1 MALLTRK
8 PILLNSDFENHDNPF
23 YENNQVLKSVTH
35 SSLPSAAEDVL
46 LSKGSQTYH
55 AVNNVLA
62 HLLDNDRF
70 IAEYIAKLQNQSV
83 SKGRAAEAF
92 SQNVTALTSN
102 IYEKA
107 YEQHIESYHENPE
120 LVPLSTLYRE
130 YLKADCSNLDVEAA
144 TKNFTKT
151 EKFGG
156 CTFLSNDFVSKI
168 EFNDSPTVR
177 LASNYVNVAVK
188 NSYTN
193 NKFMTQMAAAQQM
206 ANMTS
211 VPSTR
216 ESTYI
221 YKEYIS
227 GKKELYIYIPSTFTF
242 YNEQL
247 SSGTAHNPHADATYV
262 RIKLNKR
269 HFQLNH
275 IYNLQINGQSLPL
288 MIHKDKKAYFS
299 DQILPSIAR
308 TICTSISSD
317 NNIDSIYDENTNL
330 YTLYFCCYGTDAQ
343 AIKILAD

>member
-23 YENNQVLKSVTH
+23 YENNQVLRSVAHT
-35 SSLPSAAEDVL
+35 SLPSSTEDIT
-46 LSKGSQTYH
+46 LSKSSQVYH

-70 IAEYIAKLQNQSV
+70 IAEYISKLQNQSI
-83 SKGRAAEAF
+83 SKDRAKTAF
-92 SQNVTALTSN
+92 AQNVTTLTSD

-107 YEQHIESYHENPE
+107 YEQHIKDYHDNPE
-120 LVPLSTLYRE
+120 LVPLSTLYKE
-130 YLKADCSNLDVEAA
+130 YLRADCLNLDLDSAA
-144 TKNFTKT
+144 KSFVKT
-151 EKFGG
+151 DEFDG

-177 LASNYVNVAVK
+177 LATNYVNVAVM
-188 NSYTN
+188 NTSTN
-193 NKFMTQMAAAQQM
+193 NKFMTQMAASQQIASM
-206 ANMTS
+206 AS

-247 SSGTAHNPHADATYV
+247 SSGTTHNPHTDATYV

-275 IYNLQINGQSLPL
+275 IYNMQINGQSLPL
-288 MIHKDKKAYFS
+288 MIHKDSNTYFS
-299 DQILPSIAR
+299 DQILPSIVR
-308 TICTSISSD
+308 TICTSKSSD
-317 NNIDSIYDENTNL
+317 NNVDSAYDENTNM

-343 AIKILAD
+343 AIKLLAE